1 MYNLSKPGT
10 AATKQTPLTGGEP
23 RSTPIS
29 TQSRSKALVE
39 MLSRFGNEVPPRFP
53 EADSFPSISV
63 IVPVFNEIESLDA
76 LIGEIVTAASI
87 APIRE
92 IIYVDDGSTDGTLLQ
107 LRLQMRTVEMLRVVR
122 HRRRLGQS
130 AAFLSGARAATQEL
144 LVFMDGDLQNDPA
157 DIAELYRCFIANKGG
172 FDLAVLGQRGVRQD
186 GLLRR
191 ISSRLANRL
200 RSAVLKDG
208 TRDTGCSLKLIRR
221 RDFLALPYFDHVHR
235 FLPAMLLRNGVK
247 ISHVDV
253 SHRPRLNGHSKYGFW
268 NRASVGA
275 ADLLGAAWLSR
286 RRLPDDYEPIEI
298 KGPDHSH
305 D

>member
-1 MYNLSKPGT
+1 
-10 AATKQTPLTGGEP
+10 
-23 RSTPIS
+23 
-29 TQSRSKALVE
+29 
-39 MLSRFGNEVPPRFP
+39 MLSRLGDDLPSPLP
-53 EADSFPSISV
+53 GAGSFPSISV
-63 IVPVFNEIESLDA
+63 IVPVFNEQDSITA
-76 LIGEIVTAASI
+76 LVGEIVAMASI

-92 IIYVDDGSTDGTLLQ
+92 IIYVDDGSTDGTLLR
-107 LRLQMRTVEMLRVVR
+107 LRLEMRTVEMLRVVR
-122 HRRRLGQS
+122 HRRRAGQS
-130 AAFLSGARAATQEL
+130 AAFLSGARAASQEL

-157 DIAELYRCFIANKGG
+157 DIVELYRCFLASGEG
-172 FDLAVLGQRGVRQD
+172 AGLAVLGQRGVRQD

-221 RDFLALPYFDHVHR
+221 RDFLALPYFDHMHR

-253 SHRPRLNGHSKYGFW
+253 SHRPRLNGRSKYGFW

-298 KGPDHSH
+298 EGPDHFP
-305 D
+305 